1 MGSLS
6 ESRLAALRSKYGEPR
21 VELWG
26 PSLGTGR
33 KFLGGAFTIDGTALL
48 GVPSHADA
56 VLRLDLQTGAVSK
69 LPGPRI
75 TGKFKWLRGV
85 RAADG
90 SVYCIPACG
99 DGVLRI
105 SADQKQVH
113 TLGRGDPM
121 FEGTWLWHGGQ
132 LGSDGNIYAI
142 PANAE
147 RVLKIDPVTQTVTTI
162 GPALQVGVKNKWY
175 GGIMG
180 EDGSIWGMPY
190 NASALLKIVPATGEV
205 REVGSFPLGKP
216 LDARTR
222 DPVSAASLVSP
233 LHCLTCSAR
242 LVPCSRVLGG
252 WKWHGGTR
260 SGPYIVGIPS
270 HAESV
275 LLIDPRTEEYRL
287 LGSGYVGKYK
297 WGGAQTDAEGM
308 VWAIPSDVDYA
319 LRIDPF
325 RGEVERVGPHPLVEA
340 WRNRWQGGVHCKA
353 DGRIYCIP
361 CDAERVLVIDPKT
374 RTLSLL
380 GALPTSQHKFQGAAT
395 AADGTIWALPEA
407 ADQVLRITPNVSP
420 PKGVS
425 ALSGAAG
432 MQVAE
437 VPTVTNVCH
446 GQSDTMPARL
456 KGAPPPPMHGAAPP
470 LPHSYPSG
478 AAAID
483 VGAPEPRLSEKARR
497 RGK

>member
-1 MGSLS
+1 MAEPSAPSRRLPD
-6 ESRLAALRSKYGEPR
+6 SRLEALRAKYGEPR

-26 PSLGTGR
+26 PSLGPGR
-33 KFLGGAFTIDGTALL
+33 KFLGGAFTIDGSALL

-56 VLRLDLQTGAVSK
+56 VLRLDLHTGAVSK
-69 LPGPRI
+69 LPGQRI

-105 SADQKQVH
+105 SADQSQVH
-113 TLGRGDPM
+113 VLGRGDPM
-121 FEGTWLWHGGQ
+121 FAGTWMWHGGQ

-147 RVLKIDPVTQTVTTI
+147 RVLKIEPATQTVTTI

-190 NASALLKIVPATGEV
+190 NASTLLKIVPATGEV
-205 REVGSFPLGKP
+205 REVGSFPLG
-216 LDARTR
+216 
-222 DPVSAASLVSP
+222 
-233 LHCLTCSAR
+233 
-242 LVPCSRVLGG
+242 G

-260 SGPYIVGIPS
+260 SGPFIVGIPS

-275 LLIDPRTEEYRL
+275 LIIDPRTEEYRL
-287 LGSGYVGKYK
+287 LGEGFVGRYK
-297 WGGAQTDAEGM
+297 WGGAQTDADGM
-308 VWAIPSDVDYA
+308 VWAIPSDVDYC

-325 RGEVERVGPHPLVEA
+325 RHEVERIGPIPPIGAE
-340 WRNRWQGGVHCKA
+340 RNRWQGGVHCKA

-361 CDAERVLVIDPKT
+361 CDAERVLVIDPK
-374 RTLSLL
+374 RRALSLL
-380 GALPTSQHKFQGAAT
+380 GELPTSMHKFQGAAT

-407 ADQVLRITPNVSP
+407 ADRVLRITPSVRP

-456 KGAPPPPMHGAAPP
+456 PGAAGGAYAHAQL
-470 LPHSYPSG
+470 LPHEMSAGG
-478 AAAID
+478 AASID
-483 VGAPEPRLSEKARR
+483 VMGTTAAAGEDDGPRLPEKRRR
-497 RGK
+497 RGNRGK